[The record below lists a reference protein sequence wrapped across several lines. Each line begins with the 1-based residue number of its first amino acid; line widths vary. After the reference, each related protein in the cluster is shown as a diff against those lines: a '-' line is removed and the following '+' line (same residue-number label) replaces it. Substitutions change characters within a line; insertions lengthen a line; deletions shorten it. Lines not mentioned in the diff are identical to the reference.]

1 LSRWIGG
8 LIIGGYGW
16 SSTQNCVAK
25 HRSVEGF
32 LAAAVDKTNNHH
44 QRKSMHLDYFH
55 AAPNDTVTLAHRFL
69 PFLASLL
76 ELSKFLFFNLP
87 LQLGEKPFNI

>member
-1 LSRWIGG
+1 MFCLGNMHSDFPQRSSCARLSRWIGG
-8 LIIGGYGW
+8 LIIGEYGW

-44 QRKSMHLDYFH
+44 QRKSMHLDYLH
-55 AAPNDTVTLAHRFL
+55 AAPNDTVTLTHRFL
-69 PFLASLL
+69 PFLASLT
-76 ELSKFLFFNLP
+76 P
-87 LQLGEKPFNI
+87 